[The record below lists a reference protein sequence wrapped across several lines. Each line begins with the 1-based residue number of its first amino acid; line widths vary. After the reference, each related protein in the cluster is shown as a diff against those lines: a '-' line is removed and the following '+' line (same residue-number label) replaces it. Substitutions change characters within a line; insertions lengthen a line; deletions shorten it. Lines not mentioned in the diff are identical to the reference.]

1 MVRSGYMVPLHSEK
15 HIGEPSESTYE
26 MLSYSITH
34 RDQLG
39 FLLQMSFVDKNLSN
53 WTPDVQVITEGKR

>member
-1 MVRSGYMVPLHSEK
+1 MVRGGYMVPLHSVK

-53 WTPDVQVITEGKR
+53 